1 MIPLWLSRMPFSCS
15 EKYASHPC
23 TVSRVTGSSL
33 FSVGHSYA
41 CLSTAG
47 DQGFG
52 PYFLVGWSFTV
63 DPSESRRLR
72 INRRRLK
79 RINERLTHINTSATA
94 WLVSQGLPQ
103 DVALFFAVKVDKR
116 DLASLLSLP
125 QEPPRRMPKIRFT
138 QVDDRRDALEFLDG
152 VNAGE
157 GRRRRGERI
166 VIDHPPSQ
174 ASESLKWPIVSWSLA
189 RR

>member
-1 MIPLWLSRMPFSCS
+1 MRAMIPLWLSRMPFSCS

-47 DQGFG
+47 DQVFG

-79 RINERLTHINTSATA
+79 ANQR
-94 WLVSQGLPQ
+94 
-103 DVALFFAVKVDKR
+103 KVDSGKY
-116 DLASLLSLP
+116 
-125 QEPPRRMPKIRFT
+125 
-138 QVDDRRDALEFLDG
+138 
-152 VNAGE
+152 
-157 GRRRRGERI
+157 
-166 VIDHPPSQ
+166 
-174 ASESLKWPIVSWSLA
+174 VSHGLVGKSSGFHEML
-189 RR
+189 R